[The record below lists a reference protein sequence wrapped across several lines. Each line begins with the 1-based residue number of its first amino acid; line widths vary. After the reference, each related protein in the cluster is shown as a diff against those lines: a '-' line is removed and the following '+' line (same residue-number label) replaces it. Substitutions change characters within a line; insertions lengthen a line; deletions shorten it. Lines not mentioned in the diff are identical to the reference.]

1 MTTKATYY
9 RHGDVILRRL
19 EKEEEVKGEKQK
31 HLILAEGEVTGHS
44 HRISKGKGEL
54 FKFDN
59 KMFLKIQS
67 EIACLTHEEH
77 KKIELPAGDYEVIIQ
92 REYTPEGWKKVI
104 D

>member
-1 MTTKATYY
+1 MKQQLW

-19 EKEEEVKGEKQK
+19 EKDEEIKGEKQK
-31 HLILAEGEVTGHS
+31 HLTLAEGEVTGHS

-54 FKFDN
+54 FKFN
-59 KMFLKIQS
+59 EKMFLRVQS

-77 KKIELPAGDYEVIIQ
+77 KKIELPAGDYEVTIQ
-92 REYTPEGWKKVI
+92 REYVPGGWAKVA

>member
-1 MTTKATYY
+1 MTTNATYF

-19 EKEEEVKGEKQK
+19 SDDEKIQGEKQK
-31 HLILAEGEVTGHS
+31 HLTLAEGEVTGHS

-54 FKFDN
+54 FKFND

-67 EIACLTHEEH
+67 KIACLTHEEH

-92 REYTPEGWKKVI
+92 REYTPDGWKKVT